1 MEMQYDCDKEK
12 AVVYLEYLERK
23 YTEWL
28 THPKKKDRS
37 VIEDEIRTV
46 ADLWDDTIYIALN
59 HGYSVL
65 DMVKAF
71 IKESNVDIPYS
82 IKSRRAGDI
91 ATCYCN
97 PAKAKAE
104 LGWEAK
110 FGIDEMVR
118 DSWNWQRQNPNGYSE
133 K

>member
-37 VIEDEIRTV
+37 AIGNEIRTV

-59 HGYSVL
+59 QGRASGLFEHGFFQS
-65 DMVKAF
+65 
-71 IKESNVDIPYS
+71 DINRSLTMLREIISKP
-82 IKSRRAGDI
+82 
-91 ATCYCN
+91 
-97 PAKAKAE
+97 E
-104 LGWEAK
+104 
-110 FGIDEMVR
+110 
-118 DSWNWQRQNPNGYSE
+118 
-133 K
+133 